1 MILRGMWVAVV
12 CAATVGAATLAA
24 AAPISDVGGTYG
36 KITGGGLTFT
46 LEDGKVTNTSP
57 GSLAAPTLSNVTV
70 DLTGFS
76 ANPGPVSLGN
86 ITITSGADSLVLS
99 VLTAQLNQV
108 VSAPIGVGA
117 ITGTMS
123 VVSNSIA
130 DLAAFAA
137 GGNFAL
143 TYNGGIVTSN
153 GVNGSILLQPG
164 ATASI
169 TMSAVPEPSTL
180 ALAALGLIGLTVA
193 GRRRK

>member
-1 MILRGMWVAVV
+1 MNLRGMWVAVV

-57 GSLAAPTLSNVTV
+57 GSLAAPT
-70 DLTGFS
+70 
-76 ANPGPVSLGN
+76 PVSLGN

-108 VSAPIGVGA
+108 ISAPIGVGA

-130 DLAAFAA
+130 DLAPFAA

-143 TYNGGIVTSN
+143 TYNGGLVTSN
-153 GVNGSILLQPG
+153 GTNGSIALQPG

-169 TMSAVPEPSTL
+169 TMSAVPEPSAL
-180 ALAALGLIGLTVA
+180 ALAALGLVGLVA
-193 GRRRK
+193 VARRRK